1 MFAAALLA
9 LLSVPQAE
17 PQDRGD
23 DYRAPGYVYAQLPNP
38 WGRSGWEFGAF
49 KIRPVGGFVQAG
61 LFGGSDLDLDVPL
74 AINISSDGVNPPL
87 RTQFEYDRMSF
98 LAAGIGGSA
107 DLDGLR
113 LSLFLFSGDFEAEGS
128 LTVDDSTGPLQRSA
142 QDVEGDMHGLR
153 VGAFWPAIRYRSQM
167 VEGSLGPA
175 LGVGWIHTEIDD
187 VPGSP
192 LTLKDVTDQLIVTL
206 GPRFSLR
213 GLWGRVSAS
222 LEAEYA
228 VVSGDARG
236 AVYEAT
242 LGLGLAF

>member
-1 MFAAALLA
+1 MVAAALLA
-9 LLSVPQAE
+9 LLFPQAE

-38 WGRSGWEFGAF
+38 WGRSGWEVGGFAV
-49 KIRPVGGFVQAG
+49 RPVGFFLQAG
-61 LFGGSDLDLDVPL
+61 VFGGSDLDLHVPL

-98 LAAGIGGSA
+98 LAAGVGGSA

-113 LSLFLFSGDFEAEGS
+113 LSLFLFSGDFEADGS
-128 LTVDDSTGPLQRSA
+128 LTVDDSVGPVQRSR
-142 QDVEGDMHGLR
+142 QDVEGDMNGFR
-153 VGAFWPAIRYRSQM
+153 VSGFWPAIRYRSQ
-167 VEGSLGPA
+167 VFEGSLGPA
-175 LGVGWIHTEIDD
+175 LGVGWIHTEIDN

-192 LTLKDVTDQLIVTL
+192 LTLEDVTDQVIVTL
-206 GPRFSLR
+206 GPKLSLR

-222 LEAEYA
+222 LEAEYS
-228 VVSGDARG
+228 VVTGDARG
-236 AVYEAT
+236 AVFEAT